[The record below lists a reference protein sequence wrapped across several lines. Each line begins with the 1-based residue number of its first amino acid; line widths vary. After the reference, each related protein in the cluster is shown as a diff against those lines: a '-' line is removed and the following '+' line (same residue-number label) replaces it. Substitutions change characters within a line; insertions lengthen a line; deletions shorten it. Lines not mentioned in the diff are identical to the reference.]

1 MPVRK
6 NRQSLLMEIEMF
18 KTSKSTIV
26 FAVLGTAFAA
36 LAASSVPSFA
46 ASTCAGD
53 LRSTRTE
60 LRDTPDGQQK
70 SEAMGLYSAALSAH
84 DNGQE
89 GRCLGDIN
97 RADAV
102 LTSVSSSSMYPFDPG
117 NVGVDPPSTPA
128 HHGEHGHG
136 HDHGRH

>member
-1 MPVRK
+1 
-6 NRQSLLMEIEMF
+6 MF
-18 KTSKSTIV
+18 KTPKSTIV
-26 FAVLGTAFAA
+26 FAVLGTTFAA

-53 LRSTRTE
+53 LRLTRTE
-60 LRDTPDGQQK
+60 LRDTPNGQQK
-70 SEAMGLYSAALSAH
+70 SEAMGLYSAAMNAH

-102 LTSVSSSSMYPFDPG
+102 LTAASDPSPSMYPFDPG

-128 HHGEHGHG
+128 HHHGDHGDHGHG